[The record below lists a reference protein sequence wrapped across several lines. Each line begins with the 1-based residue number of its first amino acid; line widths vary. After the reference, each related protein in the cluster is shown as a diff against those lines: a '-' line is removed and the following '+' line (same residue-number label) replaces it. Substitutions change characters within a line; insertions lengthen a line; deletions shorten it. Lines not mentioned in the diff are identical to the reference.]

1 MNNMADGLEPFGEA
15 QGVVLGRLH
24 ARLPDRIIVGDLIL
38 FLPSGS
44 KCGHAIGT
52 ELRATYTEHEGIKE
66 ASRVARAEW

>member
-44 KCGHAIGT
+44 KCDHAIGT